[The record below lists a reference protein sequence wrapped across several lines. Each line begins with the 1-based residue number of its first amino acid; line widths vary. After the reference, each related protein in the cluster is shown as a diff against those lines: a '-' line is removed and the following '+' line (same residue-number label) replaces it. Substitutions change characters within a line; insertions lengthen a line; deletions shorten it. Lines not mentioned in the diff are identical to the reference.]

1 MSRLQGKTALITGGG
16 SGIGLA
22 SARGFL
28 AEGANVVLAGRDEAK
43 LRKALQSLA
52 HDGQVLHQ
60 AADVSKPDQVEALVR
75 HAVERF
81 GGIDILLNNAGV
93 NIKERTFRELTP
105 ESWQRIISANLD
117 GAFYC
122 MRAVLPHLLRRG
134 GGLIININSISG
146 LRATPLGGTA
156 YVASKFGMLGLALS
170 LGAEEKDHGI
180 RVCSICPGEVN
191 TPILDARPQPLS
203 AEHLQKILQPE
214 DVAQAVLFV
223 ATLPPHVNIPE
234 LVITPTS
241 YAFL

>member
-1 MSRLQGKTALITGGG
+1 PKRTIRPGRRFAPAILRESIVMSRLQGKTALITGGG

-43 LRKALQSLA
+43 LRKARQSLA
-52 HDGQVLHQ
+52 HDKQVSHQ
-60 AADVSKPDQVEALVR
+60 AADVGKPDQVEALVR

-122 MRAVLPHLLRRG
+122 
-134 GGLIININSISG
+134 
-146 LRATPLGGTA
+146 
-156 YVASKFGMLGLALS
+156 
-170 LGAEEKDHGI
+170 
-180 RVCSICPGEVN
+180 
-191 TPILDARPQPLS
+191 
-203 AEHLQKILQPE
+203 
-214 DVAQAVLFV
+214 
-223 ATLPPHVNIPE
+223 
-234 LVITPTS
+234 
-241 YAFL
+241 

>member
-43 LRKALQSLA
+43 LRKALQTLA
-52 HDGQVLHQ
+52 HDKQVSHH
-60 AADVSKPDQVEALVR
+60 AADVGKPDQVEALVR
-75 HAVERF
+75 HTVGRF
-81 GGIDILLNNAGV
+81 GGVDILLNNAGV
-93 NIKERTFRELTP
+93 NIKERGFRELTP

-122 MRAVLPHLLRRG
+122 MRAVLPHLIKRG

-156 YVASKFGMLGLALS
+156 YVASKFGMLGLGLS
-170 LGAEEKDHGI
+170 LGAEEKDAGI

-234 LVITPTS
+234 LVITPVS